1 MKDNDDRIIAHS
13 PRFISVLERA
23 RKVAASSAN
32 VLITGESGTGKELI
46 ARYIHDKSARDKEK
60 FIPINCSAIPE
71 HLLEAELF
79 GHSKGA
85 FTGANSSKAGL
96 FEEADGGTLFLDEI
110 GDMDLHLQAKL
121 LRVIQEKKVKRVG
134 ENHYRPL
141 DIRILAATHN
151 DLNSDVQNK
160 KFRED
165 LYFRL
170 NVVPLEIP
178 PLRERT
184 EDIQPLAEYFL
195 KKYSLRHHSQELRF
209 GPEIF
214 EFLRTQT
221 WAGNVR
227 ELENSI
233 ERAVVLCEENEIS
246 IHHIQGGSKNS
257 LVVAGWRTLFDR
269 IREREGRLLSLE
281 EFSRHYI
288 EYALHFNKGA
298 REKTAKDLGI
308 DRKTLY
314 RRTLCAEGADLLV
327 DRP

>member
-1 MKDNDDRIIAHS
+1 MSDADHIIAHS
-13 PRFISVLERA
+13 PCFIAVLEKA
-23 RKVAASSAN
+23 RRVAATSAN

-46 ARYIHDKSARDKEK
+46 ARYIHEKSAREKEK

-85 FTGANSSKAGL
+85 FTGAGAPKTGL
-96 FEEADGGTLFLDEI
+96 FEEANNGTLFLDEI
-110 GDMDLHLQAKL
+110 GDMDLHLQSKL

-134 ENHYRPL
+134 ENHYRSL

-151 DLNSDVQNK
+151 DLTLDVQNK

-165 LYFRL
+165 LFFRL

-178 PLRERT
+178 PLRDRV
-184 EDIQPLAEYFL
+184 EDVIPLALHFL
-195 KKYSLRHHSQELRF
+195 RKYSLRHHSRELHF
-209 GPEIF
+209 GPEVMSY
-214 EFLRTQT
+214 LKSQV
-221 WAGNVR
+221 WVGNVR

-233 ERAVVLCEENEIS
+233 ERAVVLCESDQIEIR
-246 IHHIQGGSKNS
+246 HIQGGTKRSPITLGSWNS
-257 LVVAGWRTLFDR
+257 LFDR
-269 IREREGRLLSLE
+269 VREREGRLLSLE
-281 EFSRHYI
+281 EFSRQYI
-288 EYALHFNKGA
+288 EYALQVNKGA

-314 RRTLCAEGADLLV
+314 RRTQTSDPTELV
-327 DRP
+327 DRS